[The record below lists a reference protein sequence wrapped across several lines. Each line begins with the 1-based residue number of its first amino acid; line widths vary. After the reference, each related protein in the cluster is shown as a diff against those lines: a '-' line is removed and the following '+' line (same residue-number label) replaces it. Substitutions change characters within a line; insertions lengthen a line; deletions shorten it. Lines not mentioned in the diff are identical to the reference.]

1 MGELFI
7 GHKTR
12 TRPQNN
18 SENDNSL
25 TQLIKS
31 ITSSNKHK
39 SMTQV
44 MQPSG
49 NRLTN
54 YSKYLNEYER
64 YE

>member
-7 GHKTR
+7 SYKTR

-39 SMTQV
+39 SMTQA
-44 MQPSG
+44 MQPSD

-54 YSKYLNEYER
+54 YSKYLNAYE
-64 YE
+64 